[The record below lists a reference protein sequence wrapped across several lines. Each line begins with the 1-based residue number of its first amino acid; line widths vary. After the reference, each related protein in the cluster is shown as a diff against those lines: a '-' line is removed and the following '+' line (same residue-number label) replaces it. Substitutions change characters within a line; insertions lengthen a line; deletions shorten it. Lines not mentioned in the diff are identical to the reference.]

1 MAGSRR
7 LGKRRLLVA
16 LVLAIALSGFALTAW
31 PSQSLHSLFQM
42 GQPSSKAALI
52 DSLSLSDPDPPFV
65 SNLTRTFSS
74 AGIALDYYGPSQVT
88 VGLFRNLPSQGYRM
102 IIIRSHTATF
112 FGVPTSLAI
121 VTSEPYT
128 KSKYVYEQLVGQ
140 IAPAVVRPGNTYF
153 AITPSFVRDAMQGN
167 FWGSVIIQMGC
178 STLQGHHAIATA
190 FMVKGAS
197 AFVGW
202 DDSVG
207 SSYTDLTTKNF
218 VSSLVHGHVIGEA
231 VASAG
236 GPDPTYN
243 GRLSFLDPATVSHD
257 RFDNAIA
264 TFGEWAILLCVT
276 LLVAEKLV
284 KKR

>member
-1 MAGSRR
+1 
-7 LGKRRLLVA
+7 
-16 LVLAIALSGFALTAW
+16 
-31 PSQSLHSLFQM
+31 M
-42 GQPSSKAALI
+42 GQSSSRAALI
-52 DSLSLSDPDPPFV
+52 DSLSVSDPDPLFV
-65 SNLTRTFSS
+65 SNVTHTLSN
-74 AGIALDYYGPSQVT
+74 AGITVDYYPPSQVT
-88 VGLFRNLPSQGYRM
+88 VGLFRNLPSEGYRM

-140 IAPAVVRPGNTYF
+140 VAPAVVRPGNTYF

-167 FWGSVIIQMGC
+167 FWGTVVIQMGC
-178 STLQGHHAIATA
+178 STLQGNHAIATA
-190 FMVKGAS
+190 FMLKGAS

-207 SSYTDLTTKNF
+207 SSYTDLTTENF
-218 VSSLVHGHVIGEA
+218 LSSFVHGHVISEA
-231 VASAG
+231 LSSAG

-243 GRLSFLDPATVSHD
+243 GRLSSLDPAAVSHD
-257 RFDNAIA
+257 RFENAIA
-264 TFGEWAILLCVT
+264 TFGEWAVLLSVT